1 MAEDS
6 ALQPAGRRLLI
17 TSRMPVRWG
26 DMDAYGHVNNTVYFR
41 YMEQTREMEW
51 LEQMGSGGDPD
62 NPVAPVIINAACTF
76 LIPVNYPATLIV
88 RMYGGEP
95 GRSSVMTWYELLVE
109 GDERLAGQLQGGVD
123 EPADGQV
130 GSAPRC
136 GARRGNL
143 VSCYRSDVAG
153 LGWHRNQEMRDEL
166 PRCRAPAVGADGD
179 RIAAANITAFA
190 RGAERRWGRALPD
203 YPALHAWSVDQ
214 PAEFWASVWELGELR
229 GQMGAVVLRT
239 GSACPVPGGSPRPG

>member
-41 YMEQTREMEW
+41 YMEQTRVEW
-51 LEQMGSGGDPD
+51 LEQMGSVVSPD

-109 GDERLAGQLQGGVD
+109 GDERLYA
-123 EPADGQV
+123 E
-130 GSAPRC
+130 GSSKVVWMNPQT
-136 GARRGNL
+136 GKS
-143 VSCYRSDVAG
+143 V
-153 LGWHRNQEMRDEL
+153 
-166 PRCRAPAVGADGD
+166 P
-179 RIAAANITAFA
+179 
-190 RGAERRWGRALPD
+190 LPD
-203 YPALHAWSVDQ
+203 
-214 PAEFWASVWELGELR
+214 
-229 GQMGAVVLRT
+229 AVRAAVI
-239 GSACPVPGGSPRPG
+239 